1 MVAPCVKGDQAEP
14 CPTKNKNNPIRKE
27 GRDGLR
33 QGPQSLG
40 QTRFAKAIGT
50 YFVEKCSR
58 QACSVNFPPVAYS
71 LTEALPL

>member
-33 QGPQSLG
+33 QRATESRS
-40 QTRFAKAIGT
+40 TRFAKAIGT